1 MDTDGKISAKKEES
15 LEDKEAF
22 NKERFEMIKEIVLN
36 AGLDN
41 EVEMIEFLD
50 NEINLLN
57 KKRASGAKTATQ
69 KENEV
74 LVEKLYA
81 VLAEIGRPV
90 TVSELQAE
98 SEEFGA
104 MSNQKV
110 SALMKKLKDAGRVN
124 KVDDK
129 KKAYFSIAE

>member
-1 MDTDGKISAKKEES
+1 MEKVRKITK
-15 LEDKEAF
+15 
-22 NKERFEMIKEIVLN
+22 KERFEMIKEIVLN
-36 AGLDN
+36 ACVEN
-41 EVEMIEFLD
+41 EAEMIEFID

-90 TVSELQAE
+90 TVSELQTE

-104 MSNQKV
+104 MTNQKV
-110 SALMKKLKDAGRVN
+110 SALMKKLTDANRVT
-124 KVDDK
+124 KTVDK
-129 KKAYFSIAE
+129 KKSYFSIAE

>member
-1 MDTDGKISAKKEES
+1 MEKVRKVTK
-15 LEDKEAF
+15 
-22 NKERFEMIKEIVLN
+22 KERFEMIKEIVLN
-36 AGLDN
+36 ACVEN
-41 EVEMIEFLD
+41 EAEMIEFID

-74 LVEKLYA
+74 LIERLYE

-90 TVSELQAE
+90 TVSELQKE
-98 SEEFGA
+98 NDEFGA

>member
-1 MDTDGKISAKKEES
+1 MEKVRKVTK
-15 LEDKEAF
+15 
-22 NKERFEMIKEIVLN
+22 KERFEMIKEIVLN

-98 SEEFGA
+98 NEEFGA

-110 SALMKKLKDAGRVN
+110 SALMKKLTDANRVT
-124 KVDDK
+124 KTPDK
-129 KKAYFSIAE
+129 KKSYFSIAE

>member
-1 MDTDGKISAKKEES
+1 MEKVRKITK
-15 LEDKEAF
+15 
-22 NKERFEMIKEIVLN
+22 KERFEMIKEIVLN

-74 LVEKLYA
+74 LVERLYG

-90 TVSELQAE
+90 TVSELQKE
-98 SEEFGA
+98 NEEFGA

>member
-1 MDTDGKISAKKEES
+1 MMEKVKKVT
-15 LEDKEAF
+15 K
-22 NKERFEMIKEIVLN
+22 KERFEMIKEIVLN
-36 AGLDN
+36 AGLEN
-41 EVEMIEFLD
+41 EAEMIEFLD

-90 TVSELQAE
+90 TVSELQKE
-98 SEEFGA
+98 NEDFGA

>member
-1 MDTDGKISAKKEES
+1 MEKVRKITK
-15 LEDKEAF
+15 
-22 NKERFEMIKEIVLN
+22 KERFEMIKEIVLN
-36 AGLDN
+36 ACVEN
-41 EVEMIEFLD
+41 EAEMIEFID

-74 LVEKLYA
+74 LVERLYG

-90 TVSELQAE
+90 TVSELQKE
-98 SEEFGA
+98 SDEFGA

-124 KVDDK
+124 KIDDK

>member
-1 MDTDGKISAKKEES
+1 MEKVRKVTKR
-15 LEDKEAF
+15 
-22 NKERFEMIKEIVLN
+22 ERFEMIKEIVLN
-36 AGLDN
+36 AGLEN
-41 EVEMIEFLD
+41 EAEMVEFLD
-50 NEINLLN
+50 NDINLFN

-74 LVEKLYA
+74 LVEKLYE

-90 TVSELQAE
+90 TVSELQKE
-98 SEEFGA
+98 NDEFGA

>member
-1 MDTDGKISAKKEES
+1 MEKMRKITK
-15 LEDKEAF
+15 
-22 NKERFEMIKEIVLN
+22 KERFEMIKEIVLN
-36 AGLDN
+36 AGLEN
-41 EVEMIEFLD
+41 EAEMVEFLD

-124 KVDDK
+124 KIDDK

>member
-1 MDTDGKISAKKEES
+1 MEKVRKITK
-15 LEDKEAF
+15 
-22 NKERFEMIKEIVLN
+22 KERFEMIKEIVLN
-36 AGLDN
+36 ACVEN
-41 EVEMIEFLD
+41 EAEMIEFID

-74 LVEKLYA
+74 LVERLYE

-90 TVSELQAE
+90 TVSELQKE
-98 SEEFGA
+98 NEEFGA

-124 KVDDK
+124 KIDDK

>member
-1 MDTDGKISAKKEES
+1 MEKVRKVTK
-15 LEDKEAF
+15 
-22 NKERFEMIKEIVLN
+22 KERFEMIKEIVLN
-36 AGLDN
+36 ACVEN
-41 EVEMIEFLD
+41 EAEMIEFID

-74 LVEKLYA
+74 LVERLYE

-90 TVSELQAE
+90 TVSELQTE

-104 MSNQKV
+104 MTNQKV

>member
-1 MDTDGKISAKKEES
+1 MEKVRKVTK
-15 LEDKEAF
+15 
-22 NKERFEMIKEIVLN
+22 KERFEMIKEIVLN
-36 AGLDN
+36 ACVDN
-41 EVEMIEFLD
+41 EAEMIEFID

-74 LVEKLYA
+74 LVERLYE

-90 TVSELQAE
+90 TVSELQKE
-98 SEEFGA
+98 NEEFGA

-124 KVDDK
+124 KIDDK

>member
-1 MDTDGKISAKKEES
+1 MEKVKKVT
-15 LEDKEAF
+15 KR
-22 NKERFEMIKEIVLN
+22 ERFEMVKEIVLN
-36 AGLDN
+36 AGLEN
-41 EVEMIEFLD
+41 EVEMVEFLD

-74 LVEKLYA
+74 LVEKLYE

-90 TVSELQAE
+90 TVSELQKE
-98 SEEFGA
+98 NEEFGA

>member
-1 MDTDGKISAKKEES
+1 MEKVRKITK
-15 LEDKEAF
+15 
-22 NKERFEMIKEIVLN
+22 KERFEMIKEIVLN
-36 AGLDN
+36 ACVEN
-41 EVEMIEFLD
+41 EAEMIEFID

-57 KKRASGAKTATQ
+57 KKRTSGAKTATQ

-74 LVEKLYA
+74 LVERLYE

-90 TVSELQAE
+90 TVSELQKE
-98 SEEFGA
+98 NEEFGA

>member
-1 MDTDGKISAKKEES
+1 MMEKVRKITK
-15 LEDKEAF
+15 
-22 NKERFEMIKEIVLN
+22 KERFEMIKEIVLN
-36 AGLDN
+36 AGLEN
-41 EVEMIEFLD
+41 EAEMVEFLD

-57 KKRASGAKTATQ
+57 KKRASGTKTATQ

-90 TVSELQAE
+90 TVSELQKE
-98 SEEFGA
+98 SEDFGA

>member
-1 MDTDGKISAKKEES
+1 MEKVRKITK
-15 LEDKEAF
+15 
-22 NKERFEMIKEIVLN
+22 KERFEMIKEIVLN

-98 SEEFGA
+98 NEDFGA

-110 SALMKKLKDAGRVN
+110 SALMKKLTDAG
-124 KVDDK
+124 KVIKTPDK
-129 KKAYFSIAE
+129 KKSYFSIAE

>member
-1 MDTDGKISAKKEES
+1 MEKVRKITK
-15 LEDKEAF
+15 
-22 NKERFEMIKEIVLN
+22 KERFEMIKEIVLN

-98 SEEFGA
+98 SEDFGA

-110 SALMKKLKDAGRVN
+110 SALMKKLTDAG
-124 KVDDK
+124 KVTKTPDK
-129 KKAYFSIAE
+129 KKSYFSIAE

>member
-1 MDTDGKISAKKEES
+1 MEKVRKITK
-15 LEDKEAF
+15 
-22 NKERFEMIKEIVLN
+22 KERFEMIKEIVLN
-36 AGLDN
+36 ACVEN
-41 EVEMIEFLD
+41 EAEMIEFID

-74 LVEKLYA
+74 LVEKLYEA
-81 VLAEIGRPV
+81 LAEIGRPV
-90 TVSELQAE
+90 TVSELQKE
-98 SEEFGA
+98 NDEFGA

>member
-1 MDTDGKISAKKEES
+1 MEKVRKVTKR
-15 LEDKEAF
+15 
-22 NKERFEMIKEIVLN
+22 ERFEMIKEIVLN
-36 AGLDN
+36 AGLEN
-41 EVEMIEFLD
+41 EAEMVEFLD
-50 NEINLLN
+50 NEISLLN

-74 LVEKLYA
+74 LVEKLYEA
-81 VLAEIGRPV
+81 LAEIGRPV
-90 TVSELQAE
+90 TVSELQKE
-98 SEEFGA
+98 NEEFGA

>member
-1 MDTDGKISAKKEES
+1 MEKVRKITKR
-15 LEDKEAF
+15 
-22 NKERFEMIKEIVLN
+22 ERFEMIKEIVLN
-36 AGLDN
+36 ACIEN
-41 EVEMIEFLD
+41 EAEMIEFID

-74 LVEKLYA
+74 LVERLYE

-90 TVSELQAE
+90 TVSELQKE
-98 SEEFGA
+98 NDEFGA

-110 SALMKKLKDAGRVN
+110 SALMKKLTDAGKVN
-124 KVDDK
+124 KTVDK
-129 KKAYFSIAE
+129 KKSYFSIAE

>member
-1 MDTDGKISAKKEES
+1 MEKVRKITK
-15 LEDKEAF
+15 
-22 NKERFEMIKEIVLN
+22 KERFEMIKEIVLN
-36 AGLDN
+36 ACVEN
-41 EVEMIEFLD
+41 EAEMIEFID

-57 KKRASGAKTATQ
+57 KKRASGAKTANQ

-74 LVEKLYA
+74 LVEKLYEA
-81 VLAEIGRPV
+81 LAEIGRPV
-90 TVSELQAE
+90 TVSELQKE
-98 SEEFGA
+98 NDEFGA

>member
-1 MDTDGKISAKKEES
+1 MEKVRKITK
-15 LEDKEAF
+15 
-22 NKERFEMIKEIVLN
+22 KERFEMIKEIVLN
-36 AGLDN
+36 ACVEN
-41 EVEMIEFLD
+41 EAEMIEFID

-74 LVEKLYA
+74 LVERLYE

-90 TVSELQAE
+90 TVSELQTE

-104 MSNQKV
+104 MTNQKV
-110 SALMKKLKDAGRVN
+110 SALMKKLTDANRVT
-124 KVDDK
+124 KTVDK
-129 KKAYFSIAE
+129 KKSYFSIAE

>member
-1 MDTDGKISAKKEES
+1 MEKVRKITK
-15 LEDKEAF
+15 
-22 NKERFEMIKEIVLN
+22 KERFEMIKEIVLN
-36 AGLDN
+36 ACVEN
-41 EVEMIEFLD
+41 EAEMIEFID

-74 LVEKLYA
+74 LVERLYE

-90 TVSELQAE
+90 TVSELQKE
-98 SEEFGA
+98 NDEFGA

-110 SALMKKLKDAGRVN
+110 SALMKKLTDAG
-124 KVDDK
+124 KVDKTVDK
-129 KKAYFSIAE
+129 KKSYFSIAE

>member
-1 MDTDGKISAKKEES
+1 MMEKVRKITK
-15 LEDKEAF
+15 
-22 NKERFEMIKEIVLN
+22 KERFEMIKEIVLN
-36 AGLDN
+36 AGLEN
-41 EVEMIEFLD
+41 EAEMVEFLD

-90 TVSELQAE
+90 TVSELQKE
-98 SEEFGA
+98 NEDFGA

>member
-1 MDTDGKISAKKEES
+1 MEKVRKITK
-15 LEDKEAF
+15 
-22 NKERFEMIKEIVLN
+22 KERFEMIKEIVLN
-36 AGLDN
+36 AGLEN
-41 EVEMIEFLD
+41 EAEMVEFLD

-57 KKRASGAKTATQ
+57 KKKASGAKTATQ

-90 TVSELQAE
+90 TVSELQKE
-98 SEEFGA
+98 NEDFGA

>member
-1 MDTDGKISAKKEES
+1 MEKVRKITK
-15 LEDKEAF
+15 
-22 NKERFEMIKEIVLN
+22 KERFEMIKEIVLN

-74 LVEKLYA
+74 LVERLYE

-90 TVSELQAE
+90 TVSELQKE
-98 SEEFGA
+98 NDEFGA

-110 SALMKKLKDAGRVN
+110 SALMKKLTDTNRVT
-124 KVDDK
+124 KTPDK
-129 KKAYFSIAE
+129 KKSYFSIAE

>member
-1 MDTDGKISAKKEES
+1 MEKVRKITK
-15 LEDKEAF
+15 
-22 NKERFEMIKEIVLN
+22 KERFEMIKEIVLN
-36 AGLDN
+36 ACVEN
-41 EVEMIEFLD
+41 EAEMIEFID

-74 LVEKLYA
+74 LVERLYE

-90 TVSELQAE
+90 TVSELQTE

-104 MSNQKV
+104 MTNQKV
-110 SALMKKLKDAGRVN
+110 SALMKKLADAG
-124 KVDDK
+124 KVDKTVDK
-129 KKAYFSIAE
+129 KKSYFSIAE

>member
-1 MDTDGKISAKKEES
+1 MEKVRKITKREK
-15 LEDKEAF
+15 
-22 NKERFEMIKEIVLN
+22 FEMIKEIVLN
-36 AGLDN
+36 ASLEN
-41 EVEMIEFLD
+41 EAEMVEFLD

-74 LVEKLYA
+74 LVERLYE

-90 TVSELQAE
+90 TVSELQKE
-98 SEEFGA
+98 NEEFGA

-110 SALMKKLKDAGRVN
+110 SALMKKLTDAERVV
-124 KVDDK
+124 KTPDK
-129 KKAYFSIAE
+129 KKSYFSIAE